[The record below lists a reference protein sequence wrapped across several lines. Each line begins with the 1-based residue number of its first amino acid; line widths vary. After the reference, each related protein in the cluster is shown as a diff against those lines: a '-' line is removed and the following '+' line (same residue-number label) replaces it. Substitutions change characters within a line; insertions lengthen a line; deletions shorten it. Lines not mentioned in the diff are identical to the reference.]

1 MLEVAFEPGARKQCG
16 KLPLQELVW
25 FHPGVLPPW
34 GLVCFHPGM
43 VPPLVCLVPPCFP
56 SQQEIYNPLAAAAP
70 NSLVLSNLAS
80 ELSGTNEVFR
90 KYLFARLL
98 SGGDSVMEV

>member
-1 MLEVAFEPGARKQCG
+1 MAFEPGARKQCG
-16 KLPLQELVW
+16 KLPLLE
-25 FHPGVLPPW
+25 
-34 GLVCFHPGM
+34 LVCFHSGM
-43 VPPLVCLVPPCFP
+43 FPPLVCLVPPCFP

>member
-1 MLEVAFEPGARKQCG
+1 MVPPWCAFT
-16 KLPLQELVW
+16 LVC
-25 FHPGVLPPW
+25 FHPW
-34 GLVCFHPGM
+34 CAFTMVCFHPGM

-70 NSLVLSNLAS
+70 NSFVLSNLAP